1 MPESRQLRRALRRA
15 IPRPVRRRLYDWSPS
30 RRRRWRE
37 TPGLQTVPPAAGAVL
52 TFDDGPDPA
61 CTPAV
66 LDALAVAGAKATFFA
81 LGVHALESPDLI
93 RRMVEE
99 GHEVALHGMTHRRHD
114 ALPAEEMK
122 RELADGAAAIEDVAG
137 SRPHWYRPP
146 FGSSS
151 PALADLARGLG
162 LDLAYWSSWGQDWE
176 DSSPARIAALVERDL
191 TPGAIVLL
199 HDSARYGQ
207 RPDGDATVGAVPL
220 IAAAARSRR
229 LELNTLGA
237 AAGDG
242 RG

>member
-15 IPRPVRRRLYDWSPS
+15 IPKPVRQRLYDWSPS

-37 TPGLQTVPPAAGAVL
+37 TPGLRTAPPTAGAVL

-66 LDALAVAGAKATFFA
+66 LDALAAAGARATFFA
-81 LGVHALESPDLI
+81 LGVHALESPELI
-93 RRMVEE
+93 RRMVAE

-114 ALPAEEMK
+114 ALSAEEAK
-122 RELADGAAAIEDVAG
+122 RELGDGAAAIERVSG
-137 SRPHWYRPP
+137 SRPRWYRPP

-151 PALADLARGLG
+151 PTLARLCEELDLG
-162 LDLAYWSSWGQDWE
+162 LAYWSSWGQDWE

-191 TPGAIVLL
+191 EPGAIILL

-207 RPDGDATVGAVPL
+207 RDDGEATVGAVPL
-220 IAAAARSRR
+220 IAAAARERNLTLNR
-229 LELNTLGA
+229 LSA
-237 AAGDG
+237 ATDDGDG
-242 RG
+242 